1 VKSHLRTESLYE
13 NSETSYV
20 EHRVE
25 NLTAPQLLFGF
36 RQLGRRSKA
45 NSWKTSGISVATL
58 DSEIALSDKAER
70 NLPFHEKGELFME
83 LRDIM
88 TRNVEVVN
96 GNASLKEAAT
106 KMKELDVG
114 LIPVCDGDRLK
125 GLLTDRDITI
135 RATAN
140 GRDPSKTKVN
150 EVMSTDIAYCLEDQA
165 VDEAVILMEARQIRR
180 LPILNQDKQL
190 VGIVSLADI
199 AVHVGDRDLTGETL
213 EEISEPA
220 EPKR

>member
-1 VKSHLRTESLYE
+1 MKGDLY
-13 NSETSYV
+13 
-20 EHRVE
+20 
-25 NLTAPQLLFGF
+25 
-36 RQLGRRSKA
+36 
-45 NSWKTSGISVATL
+45 
-58 DSEIALSDKAER
+58 
-70 NLPFHEKGELFME
+70 ME

-106 KMKELDVG
+106 KMKKLDVG

-135 RATAN
+135 RATAD

>member
-1 VKSHLRTESLYE
+1 
-13 NSETSYV
+13 
-20 EHRVE
+20 
-25 NLTAPQLLFGF
+25 
-36 RQLGRRSKA
+36 
-45 NSWKTSGISVATL
+45 
-58 DSEIALSDKAER
+58 
-70 NLPFHEKGELFME
+70 ME
-83 LRDIM
+83 LRNIM

-96 GNASLKEAAT
+96 GNASLKEAAA
-106 KMKELDVG
+106 KMRKLDVG

>member
-1 VKSHLRTESLYE
+1 
-13 NSETSYV
+13 
-20 EHRVE
+20 
-25 NLTAPQLLFGF
+25 
-36 RQLGRRSKA
+36 
-45 NSWKTSGISVATL
+45 
-58 DSEIALSDKAER
+58 
-70 NLPFHEKGELFME
+70 ME

-88 TRNVEVVN
+88 TRNVEVEN

-106 KMKELDVG
+106 KMKKLDVG

-135 RATAN
+135 RATAD

>member
-1 VKSHLRTESLYE
+1 
-13 NSETSYV
+13 
-20 EHRVE
+20 
-25 NLTAPQLLFGF
+25 
-36 RQLGRRSKA
+36 
-45 NSWKTSGISVATL
+45 
-58 DSEIALSDKAER
+58 
-70 NLPFHEKGELFME
+70 
-83 LRDIM
+83 M

-106 KMKELDVG
+106 KMKTLDVG

>member
-1 VKSHLRTESLYE
+1 MKR
-13 NSETSYV
+13 
-20 EHRVE
+20 
-25 NLTAPQLLFGF
+25 
-36 RQLGRRSKA
+36 
-45 NSWKTSGISVATL
+45 GIV
-58 DSEIALSDKAER
+58 
-70 NLPFHEKGELFME
+70 ME

-88 TRNVEVVN
+88 TRDVEVVD

-106 KMKELDVG
+106 KMKKLDVG

-150 EVMSTDIAYCLEDQA
+150 EVMSTDIAYCLEDQE

>member
-1 VKSHLRTESLYE
+1 
-13 NSETSYV
+13 
-20 EHRVE
+20 
-25 NLTAPQLLFGF
+25 
-36 RQLGRRSKA
+36 
-45 NSWKTSGISVATL
+45 
-58 DSEIALSDKAER
+58 
-70 NLPFHEKGELFME
+70 ME

-106 KMKELDVG
+106 KMKTLDVG

-140 GRDPSKTKVN
+140 GRDPSKTKVS

-199 AVHVGDRDLTGETL
+199 AVHVGDRDLDRRN
-213 EEISEPA
+213 P
-220 EPKR
+220 